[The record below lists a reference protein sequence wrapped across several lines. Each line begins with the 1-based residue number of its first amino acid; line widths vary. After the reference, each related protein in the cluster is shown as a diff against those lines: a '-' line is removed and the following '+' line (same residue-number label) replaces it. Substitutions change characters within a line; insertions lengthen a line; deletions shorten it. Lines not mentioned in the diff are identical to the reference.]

1 MTTFVFQ
8 PKNHVFSPL
17 IRKEHNFVQL
27 SYILYTRTLNLRRQS
42 KKKKIK
48 KNLYFI
54 YHTLLPTY
62 YPDKSP
68 VSLIFLWKM
77 FMTIKYIT
85 QRRGND
91 VLFRSIFFSFLYL
104 FIYFFLFHFSFLNL
118 WKLPSIRCRNAI
130 GEENT

>member
-42 KKKKIK
+42 KKKK
-48 KNLYFI
+48 NLYFI

-68 VSLIFLWKM
+68 VSLIFLLENVYDNK
-77 FMTIKYIT
+77 IYYT

-91 VLFRSIFFSFLYL
+91 VLFRSIFLFFSL
-104 FIYFFLFHFSFLNL
+104 FIFYFIFFKSLQNCLVSVVEM
-118 WKLPSIRCRNAI
+118 R
-130 GEENT
+130 